1 MLRKIYVV
9 LALALC
15 MLLCACGTEPEAEA
29 TGIVGTWRT
38 QVSVIDASESTA
50 PFEDSW
56 VTFQFEED
64 LTGKEI
70 LDAGGT
76 PQERAFTYAL
86 SDGVITMTFDAEDIR
101 EVAYRLEDG
110 KLILTLNHV
119 DGAFERVQ

>member
-15 MLLCACGTEPEAEA
+15 MLLCACGTEPET
-29 TGIVGTWRT
+29 TGIVGSWRT
-38 QVSVIDASESTA
+38 LASVIDASESTS
-50 PFEDSW
+50 PSEDSW

-64 LTGKEI
+64 LTGKEV

-101 EVAYRLEDG
+101 EVPYRLEDG

>member
-15 MLLCACGTEPEAEA
+15 MLLCACGAEPET

-38 QVSVIDASESTA
+38 KATVLDASGSTT
-50 PFEDSW
+50 PSEDSW

-64 LTGKEI
+64 LTGKEV